1 MPRNVCTS
9 HASSDQIVLRVWRR
23 ASAPGLLLEHLD
35 RVTILRVD
43 KLKMK
48 YCLRRNFGANGPNI
62 YANVFFCVHF
72 YFCVFLG
79 VGISAIVVQQTLVS
93 DEGR

>member
-1 MPRNVCTS
+1 MKNRQKNQWDKGYEKPGK
-9 HASSDQIVLRVWRR
+9 IGVWGDFCRKTLIM
-23 ASAPGLLLEHLD
+23 SNNF
-35 RVTILRVD
+35 V
-43 KLKMK
+43 K

-79 VGISAIVVQQTLVS
+79 VGISVIVVQQTLVS
-93 DEGR
+93 DEVR